1 MTGRVFHLSTDDITG
16 GAARCAYRLH
26 AGLIRLGHD
35 SRMLVGRRRS
45 ADPAVQLAGSK
56 GGLSSALRRRVH
68 RWRHGRTEARYARTW
83 PERPEAFSDGRSPHR
98 IDWPTALSGCDV
110 VNLHRVEDFLDYE
123 SFFRSAPS
131 RVPLVWTF
139 HDMHALTGGCAYA
152 AGCDRF
158 EARCGACPQLG
169 SRDERDASRR
179 TWERK
184 HALFDS
190 VPPDRL
196 RVVTPS
202 RWMAREVRRSSLMGG
217 RFQVTVIPYGLDTD
231 DFAPRDRSAARD
243 VLGIPRDARVV
254 LFVAQV
260 LNNRRKGFA
269 ALAEAVES
277 IRDLPRL
284 FLLSLGSGA
293 PTLDLPVPHVHL
305 TNVGNDRLLSVIYSA
320 ADAFVLPS
328 LQDNLPATALEA
340 LACGT
345 PVIGFDAGGVPE
357 IVRDGVTGRLAP
369 AGDVAALAG
378 AIRELLSDP
387 VERERL
393 ADQCRRTAVQEY
405 ALEVQARRYVEL
417 YREVE
422 PAFSQPS
429 PESYLDRETP
439 MQLAQAS
446 LEES

>member
-1 MTGRVFHLSTDDITG
+1 MTGRVLHLSTDDITG

-26 AGLIRLGHD
+26 TGLTRLGHD

-45 ADPAVQLAGSK
+45 ADPAVRLAGSK
-56 GGLSSALRRRVH
+56 DGLSSDLRKRVH
-68 RWRHGRTEARYARTW
+68 RWRKVRTEARYARTW

-98 IDWPTALSGCDV
+98 IEWSTALSDCDV

-123 SFFRSAPS
+123 SFFRSAAARP
-131 RVPLVWTF
+131 PLVWTF
-139 HDMHALTGGCAYA
+139 HDMHALTGGCPYG

-169 SRDERDASRR
+169 SSDERDVSRR
-179 TWERK
+179 TLERK

-190 VPPDRL
+190 LPPDRL

-202 RWMAREVRRSSLMGG
+202 RWMAREVERSSLMGG
-217 RFQVTVIPYGLDTD
+217 RFRVTVIPYGLDTD
-231 DFAPRDRSAARD
+231 EFTPRDRNAARD
-243 VLGIPRDARVV
+243 ALGIPQDARVV

-269 ALAEAVES
+269 ALTGALES
-277 IRDLPRL
+277 LRDVPGL

-293 PTLDLPVPHVHL
+293 PTLDVPVPHLHL
-305 TNVGNDRLLSVIYSA
+305 ASVGSDRLLSVIYSA

-345 PVIGFDAGGVPE
+345 PVIGFDAGGIPE
-357 IVRDGVTGRLAP
+357 IVREGVTGRLAP
-369 AGDVAALAG
+369 AGDVAAFAD
-378 AIRELLSDP
+378 ATRDLLSDP

-393 ADQCRRTAVQEY
+393 ADQCRRTAVREY
-405 ALEVQARRYVEL
+405 ALEVQARRYLEL
-417 YREVE
+417 YSELE
-422 PAFSQPS
+422 PTFSPQS
-429 PESYLDRETP
+429 PESYLDRETS
-439 MQLAQAS
+439 MQLARSS